1 MIAVDRIEGQRVIL
15 DVDGET
21 VEMPRSAL
29 PGNIKEGDTLR
40 IEVCENVA
48 QSLRKEN
55 EDRLERLRERDP
67 GDMEIDL

>member
-1 MIAVDRIEGQRVIL
+1 MIAVDRIEGDRVIL

-21 VEMPRSAL
+21 VEMPCSAL
-29 PGNIKEGDTLR
+29 PEGIREGDTLR
-40 IEVCENVA
+40 LEVCENGA
-48 QSLRKEN
+48 SSLRKEN